1 MAEARAETMGEEN
14 QFVKCVAKWDTQ
26 QFSVIIV
33 TTLATMALRSTI
45 MVLLLNLIP
54 VILVVPQLT
63 SIHPRGLVV
72 FLKTL
77 VLVLAVLILIHLVR
91 CLLPEIVLMTIIHNN
106 MEATI
111 TSFNN
116 INLISKS
123 SLPTQLNSQTSRFPI
138 HKCNPHKC
146 KPQTKP
152 SLLPTQLHL
161 FQT

>member
-1 MAEARAETMGEEN
+1 
-14 QFVKCVAKWDTQ
+14 
-26 QFSVIIV
+26 
-33 TTLATMALRSTI
+33 MALRLTI

-54 VILVVPQLT
+54 FILVVPQLT
-63 SIHPRGLVV
+63 LIHHRGLVV

-91 CLLPEIVLMTIIHNN
+91 CLLLEIVLMTIIHNS
-106 MEATI
+106 MEAII
-111 TSFNN
+111 TSFNS

-123 SLPTQLNSQTSRFPI
+123 SLLTQLNSQTSRFSI

-146 KPQTKP
+146 NPQTKP

-161 FQT
+161 F